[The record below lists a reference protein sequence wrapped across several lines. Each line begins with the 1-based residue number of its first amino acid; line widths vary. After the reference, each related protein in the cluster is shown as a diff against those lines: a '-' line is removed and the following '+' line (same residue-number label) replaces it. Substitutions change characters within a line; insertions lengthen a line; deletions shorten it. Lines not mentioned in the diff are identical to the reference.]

1 VAPVQA
7 GTAGFDAASALT
19 SAVVNGLPAIPQW
32 PLLTSSITVQVTGR
46 MASPSIDTRV
56 SVSLRMIWAF
66 YSVEKTPS
74 MSLTLMKGM

>member
-1 VAPVQA
+1 
-7 GTAGFDAASALT
+7 
-19 SAVVNGLPAIPQW
+19 
-32 PLLTSSITVQVTGR
+32 LTSSITVQVTGR